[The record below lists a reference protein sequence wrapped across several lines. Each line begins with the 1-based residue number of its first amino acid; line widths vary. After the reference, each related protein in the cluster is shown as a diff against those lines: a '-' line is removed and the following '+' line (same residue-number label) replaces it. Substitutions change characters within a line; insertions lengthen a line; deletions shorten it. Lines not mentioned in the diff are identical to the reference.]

1 MKRMFVVAVA
11 TLAAGCGLTPER
23 AATMT
28 DSEACEAMRINRTYG
43 VPPYL
48 VERVGKAGGIR
59 AEHVPAVVR
68 GWVNEGMNGS
78 EVQCSWGA
86 PTTRAAYAGNGDA
99 GSQWT
104 WIRPAT
110 ASQPYHPE
118 FVFFDSRGIV
128 TAVQR

>member
-1 MKRMFVVAVA
+1 MKRMFVVAIA

-86 PTTRAAYAGNGDA
+86 PTTRSAYAGNGDA